1 MQKLEDLEEDISNLR
16 EVWVEMNKVWSNI
29 EALTDTLLNALQ
41 PKKMK
46 EAMDTANRLMMEVPT
61 KVRTYEPYEKMRQRI
76 KDHSKMNKIIDNL
89 KTDAMKPRHWS
100 NILKKMK
107 LKPTLSELTIGHLWQ
122 GELVLRFEKVID
134 EVLSVAQGEFVLENM
149 VKNVKEYWAEFE
161 LEMVSYQSKCKLIRG
176 WDDLF
181 TKLDEDLGTLASM
194 KISPYYKQ
202 FEEEIVPWDEKL
214 QRVRILLDSWIDV

>member
-107 LKPTLSELTIGHLWQ
+107 
-122 GELVLRFEKVID
+122 
-134 EVLSVAQGEFVLENM
+134 
-149 VKNVKEYWAEFE
+149 VK
-161 LEMVSYQSKCKLIRG
+161 
-176 WDDLF
+176 
-181 TKLDEDLGTLASM
+181 
-194 KISPYYKQ
+194 
-202 FEEEIVPWDEKL
+202 IV
-214 QRVRILLDSWIDV
+214 